1 MVQTRRPAPPRPAT
15 SLPGVPRAWLPLR
28 PLMFWPIQDG
38 GAGVR
43 GSALYDPE
51 GAGVPDPQGGVC
63 GRGAPAPGG
72 GRGPCVCGGRGAV
85 SSRGEGDRAR
95 PGAPGGGRGLRG
107 RAPWV
112 RGPGACGR
120 RVWRV
125 AVRAPVCPQ
134 GLCDSAGGASAW
146 RPASPSRTRLWP
158 LLPITTANTSVTIL
172 ALGCLVTLE
181 AGVSGAWGR
190 RRPSRVPNATG
201 RWCPAV
207 LPEAY
212 VRRC

>member
-1 MVQTRRPAPPRPAT
+1 MAVQESAAQLSMTLKVQEYPTLKVGFAAEGRPHLA
-15 SLPGVPRAWLPLR
+15 
-28 PLMFWPIQDG
+28 
-38 GAGVR
+38 GA
-43 GSALYDPE
+43 
-51 GAGVPDPQGGVC
+51 AGRVC
-63 GRGAPAPGG
+63 GR
-72 GRGPCVCGGRGAV
+72 RGAV

-146 RPASPSRTRLWP
+146 RPASPSRMRLWP